1 MTWKDW
7 SYFKSQPYLRDSE
20 IPSDMIVLY
29 YSRSGKTEAM
39 ARLIAQRFNADIFKI
54 SDQSYY
60 QGLLGILRANR
71 DAWFQKSA
79 RITTDT
85 FDFKKY
91 RLIFVGSP
99 IWWYRP
105 APPLWTFVQNNNF
118 EGRYVI
124 LFNTFN
130 SRFKEGEIDKFGELV
145 EKQGGIFLDHV
156 HVRRGRI
163 YNQLSGDE
171 MVQRIENLLD
181 ENELIW
187 RREIGRIDSQ
197 YHAKPQITPRN

>member
-1 MTWKDW
+1 MQNRKVRRVFWSVFILCIIIFLTISGFMTWKDW

-39 ARLIAQRFNADIFKI
+39 ARQIAQRFNADIFKI

-79 RITTDT
+79 QIATEAI
-85 FDFKKY
+85 DFKKY

-105 APPLWTFVQNNNF
+105 APPLGIFVQNNRKSN
-118 EGRYVI
+118 
-124 LFNTFN
+124 
-130 SRFKEGEIDKFGELV
+130 K
-145 EKQGGIFLDHV
+145 
-156 HVRRGRI
+156 
-163 YNQLSGDE
+163 
-171 MVQRIENLLD
+171 NLAI
-181 ENELIW
+181 N
-187 RREIGRIDSQ
+187 G
-197 YHAKPQITPRN
+197 